1 MKINKEQ
8 EVVME
13 IHKKKDSKIH
23 KKSDGKVK
31 SKMTSAR
38 TKGRVIAGEAGLRSL
53 QRRTLRKLLKRWQR
67 VRLSSGSRSSISR

>member
-13 IHKKKDSKIH
+13 IHKKNDSKIH
-23 KKSDGKVK
+23 KKSDGNVK

-38 TKGRVIAGEAGLRSL
+38 TKGWSCVKI
-53 QRRTLRKLLKRWQR
+53 
-67 VRLSSGSRSSISR
+67 